1 MTAKSLILV
10 DTSGSMA
17 EEGKKSVIRY
27 LLYAI
32 DNFYKNEYSVEIASI
47 YLWAEK
53 IEKFELNQKIQ
64 YGGKADI
71 STLSE
76 FLKNETRPVLIITNG
91 NYTSKVE
98 KKITEN
104 ISNKK
109 IIAMLIGPD
118 NNKVRL
124 LNTFGAI
131 NIFETED
138 LFECLRFLNRR

>member
-27 LLYAI
+27 ILYAI
-32 DNFYKNEYSVEIASI
+32 DNFYKNEYSGEIASI
-47 YLWAEK
+47 YLWADK

-64 YGGKADI
+64 YGGKSDI
-71 STLSE
+71 SALSE
-76 FLKNETRPVLIITNG
+76 FLKSETRPVLIITDG

-104 ISNKK
+104 FSNKK

-118 NNKVRL
+118 SNKVRL

>member
-1 MTAKSLILV
+1 MAAKSLILV

-27 LLYAI
+27 ILYAI
-32 DNFYKNEYSVEIASI
+32 DNFYKNEYSGEIASI
-47 YLWAEK
+47 YLWADK
-53 IEKFELNQKIQ
+53 IEKIELNQKIQ

-76 FLKNETRPVLIITNG
+76 FLKSETRPVLIITDG

-98 KKITEN
+98 KKITES

-109 IIAMLIGPD
+109 IIAMLIGSD